1 MPGTAHAYAHTP
13 EGAPRPHLA
22 PRRRRSLLLVSRPR
36 GGRFSRAA
44 PGPPAEALCRPPACS
59 CAAPTAP
66 VLRGVHGPDPARSPR
81 PRSCAEPPPNRT
93 EFYAKYILIVI
104 GISSKNLVRN
114 PGAARRA
121 GASRAVPPGPPAEA
135 LRRPPA
141 CSRATPTALALRGTV
156 LKCTEFN
163 LRYTLIVNGI
173 FSENSVRSPGGAAV
187 HGALSRTGRAHPE
200 RARPYGVGAL
210 QRRVGRGHTVR
221 ARLSG
226 SPVPIQRSV
235 RRSRPQP
242 RKRQGWREARLG
254 RQRAKPETAEGRAGL
269 IGFRRSPAC
278 AFRIPRRHVRS
289 RDRRAALLD
298 RPGRRAGPARRL
310 GARRGRPAGRALPPA
325 DGGPAGP
332 RLRDDAPRPPRRGA
346 RPGDRVPRG
355 VRGLPVLAARRRGV
369 PRLVREVRVLR
380 DAPRRTHPENTGR
393 DVFPIIAS
401 GMQDFFCNF
410 ATDKPKICANTF
422 YPF

>member
-210 QRRVGRGHTVR
+210 QRRVGRGHTVWARYKGASGAAIRCGR
-221 ARLSG
+221 ACPAPRCRSSG
-226 SPVPIQRSV
+226 RYVGAA
-235 RRSRPQP
+235 RSRASGKGG
-242 RKRQGWREARLG
+242 RRCGWG
-254 RQRAKPETAEGRAGL
+254 CSG
-269 IGFRRSPAC
+269 
-278 AFRIPRRHVRS
+278 RS
-289 RDRRAALLD
+289 RRPPKVAPGRSDFGDPRLAPFPPGRHPWGLRPLRAAT
-298 RPGRRAGPARRL
+298 RY
-310 GARRGRPAGRALPPA
+310 
-325 DGGPAGP
+325 
-332 RLRDDAPRPPRRGA
+332 RPPRVLAGA
-346 RPGDRVPRG
+346 GGDGRDHGADNVWSRPGS
-355 VRGLPVLAARRRGV
+355 ARAR
-369 PRLVREVRVLR
+369 
-380 DAPRRTHPENTGR
+380 
-393 DVFPIIAS
+393 S
-401 GMQDFFCNF
+401 
-410 ATDKPKICANTF
+410 
-422 YPF
+422 